1 MVIGN
6 FTFKSKEV
14 AQKLITECFRSAER
28 FNSEIYLDSVIQVAL
43 ECGYEVSAISL
54 DKFFAVGTEDE
65 LKTYKYY
72 STFKMSPNF
81 RFEI

>member
-1 MVIGN
+1 MI
-6 FTFKSKEV
+6 
-14 AQKLITECFRSAER
+14 LDCFRSAER

-43 ECGYEVSAISL
+43 ESGYEVSAIIL

-65 LKTYKYY
+65 FNTYKYY
-72 STFKMSPNF
+72 STFKMSRNF